1 MAQDT
6 FSRSVWSA
14 ITPPARPAPALEG
27 ATRAD
32 VAVVGAGFLGL
43 VTALHLAEAGVDVVL
58 LEAEEPGFGASGRNT
73 GFVVPSLKAHIT
85 PAHVKAALGPEHGE
99 RLFRL
104 VGASGAAVFD
114 LVDRLGLACDA
125 ERTGWL
131 QPAHTPA
138 TLRVLEGNRD
148 NWLTLGRSVD
158 ILSPDETTRMSGVA
172 GYHGALFDRTGGQIN
187 PLAYARELA
196 RALGA
201 AGGRLH
207 AGTRVTA
214 LTAKDGGWLV
224 ETDGGSV
231 QAGRVVLTTNA
242 LVGDLVPALDASIV
256 PVRVHQI
263 ATQPLPAELQ
273 QRILPRRCPLA
284 DTRRHTLAI
293 RWSPDGRLLT
303 GGLVVPGPAP
313 LARAASFFTARL
325 RRYLPGLPALRAEH
339 VWSGVIAATMDSLPR
354 LYQLGPGLDAVV
366 ACNGRGIALTTAMG
380 IEMAK
385 LLTGRVREADF
396 VLPRVATA
404 PIAGRRLT
412 GVAPA
417 FWLPWNALRDRIE
430 AGR

>member
-1 MAQDT
+1 M
-6 FSRSVWSA
+6 
-14 ITPPARPAPALEG
+14 
-27 ATRAD
+27 
-32 VAVVGAGFLGL
+32 
-43 VTALHLAEAGVDVVL
+43 L

>member
-1 MAQDT
+1 MARET
-6 FSRSVWSA
+6 FSASVWSA
-14 ITPPARPAPALEG
+14 ITPEGRRAPTLEG

-32 VAVVGAGFLGL
+32 IVVIGAGFLGL
-43 VTALHLAEAGVDVVL
+43 VTALHLAEAGIDVVL

-85 PAHVKAALGPEHGE
+85 PAHVQAALGPEIGE

-104 VGASGAAVFD
+104 VGASGTSVFD

-125 ERTGWL
+125 ERSGWL

-138 TLRVLEGNRD
+138 TLRILEGNRD
-148 NWLTLGRSVD
+148 NWRSLGRSVD
-158 ILSPDETTRMSGVA
+158 ILSADETTRVSGVA

-196 RALGA
+196 RVFAQR
-201 AGGRLH
+201 GGRLH
-207 AGTRVTA
+207 TGSRATGIRPRGASWT
-214 LTAKDGGWLV
+214 V
-224 ETDGGSV
+224 ETARGSV
-231 QAGRVVLTTNA
+231 QADRVLLTTNA
-242 LVGDLVPALDASIV
+242 LVGKLMPDLDASIV
-256 PVRVHQI
+256 PVLVHQI
-263 ATQPLPAELQ
+263 ATQRLGADVQ
-273 QRILPRRCPLA
+273 AAILPGRCPLA

-313 LARAASFFTARL
+313 LARAASFFTGRL
-325 RRYLPGLPALRAEH
+325 RRFLPGLPSLRAEH
-339 VWSGVIAATMDSLPR
+339 VWSGVIAATLDSLPR
-354 LYQLGPGLDAVV
+354 FYRLGPGLDAVI

-380 IEMAK
+380 IETAK
-385 LLTGRVREADF
+385 LLGGQTREADF
-396 VLPRVATA
+396 VLPHGPAA

-412 GVAPA
+412 GAAPA
-417 FWLPWNALRDRIE
+417 FWLPWNALRDRLE

>member
-1 MAQDT
+1 MAGDT

-14 ITPPARPAPALEG
+14 ITPPATPAPALDG
-27 ATRAD
+27 ATTAD
-32 VAVVGAGFLGL
+32 VVVVGAGFLGL

-85 PAHVKAALGPEHGE
+85 PAHVQAALGPENGE

-104 VGASGAAVFD
+104 VGASGTTVFD
-114 LVDRLGLACDA
+114 LVDRLGLSCSA
-125 ERTGWL
+125 ERSGWL

-138 TLRVLEGNRD
+138 TLRILEGNRD
-148 NWLTLGRSVD
+148 NWRTLGREVA
-158 ILSPDETTRMSGVA
+158 ILSAEETTRVSGVA
-172 GYHGALFDRTGGQIN
+172 GYHGALFERTGGQIN

-196 RALGA
+196 RVLA
-201 AGGRLH
+201 AKGGRIH
-207 AGTRVTA
+207 AGSRARAIRPAAARWT
-214 LTAKDGGWLV
+214 V
-224 ETDGGSV
+224 ETERGSV
-231 QAGRVVLTTNA
+231 QADRVVLTTNA
-242 LVGDLVPALDASIV
+242 LVGALMPELDASIV
-256 PVRVHQI
+256 PVLVHQI
-263 ATQPLPAELQ
+263 ATQPLPPEVQAA
-273 QRILPRRCPLA
+273 ILPGRSPLA

-325 RRYLPGLPALRAEH
+325 GRYLPGLPRLRAEH
-339 VWSGVIAATMDSLPR
+339 VWSGTIAATLDSLPR
-354 LYQLGPGLDAVV
+354 LYRLGPGLDAVI

-380 IEMAK
+380 VEMAR
-385 LLTGRVREADF
+385 LLTGQTREADF

-417 FWLPWNALRDRIE
+417 FWLPWNALRDRLE